1 MPSASPKLSAMAH
14 GAAETT
20 LMSKSLILALSVV
33 MLLAFAVSAQ
43 ETRPALKPNVSP
55 AATETIPALLMEIKY
70 NPTLP
75 PNFLDVR
82 GVNEK
87 PTWMWMTRFMNIPGW
102 EKPAGE
108 LPIWAVRV
116 EPQFNGETVDVRVSV
131 LKGRGTE
138 REDLVGKYQLGIGEP
153 RTIQKLES
161 FGIQPFELL
170 VKRANLPLPPPPAI
184 DLRVSSIEVLRVD
197 REAAPMPAYW
207 IKVRNSGTK
216 RIDVLTIKVVN
227 GASAMLQGEEG
238 RGLIEPGQTYERYV
252 PVAKPV
258 QDGAGYVP
266 AVTDAITIMI
276 ETVVYSD
283 GTFEGDKSV
292 ACNFESFSNGRRYFL
307 TQVIPVLEAAT
318 GLSPSAVKE
327 KLNAMVFSS
336 ASEFTSKCKSNWSAE
351 VSAKSMRAEL
361 LRELE
366 KIITTRPKPPV
377 DFEVWLKSTTTRYS
391 EWLAR
396 YEEIK
401 R

>member
-1 MPSASPKLSAMAH
+1 
-14 GAAETT
+14 
-20 LMSKSLILALSVV
+20 MSKPLILALVFV
-33 MLLAFAVSAQ
+33 MMLASAVKAQ
-43 ETRPALKPNVSP
+43 ETPPTLKPSGSP
-55 AATETIPALLMEIKY
+55 ASTETIPALLIEIKY

-87 PTWMWMTRFMNIPGW
+87 PTWMWMTRFMTIPGW
-102 EKPAGE
+102 ERPAGE

-131 LKGRGTE
+131 LRGRGTE
-138 REDLVGKYQLGIGEP
+138 REDLVGKYQLAIGEP

-161 FGIQPFELL
+161 FGVQPIELL
-170 VKRANLPLPPPPAI
+170 VKEVNLPLPPPPTI
-184 DLRVSSIEVLRVD
+184 DLRVSSIEVVRVD

-207 IKVRNSGTK
+207 MKFRNSGTK
-216 RIDVLTIKVVN
+216 RIDVLTVSVVN
-227 GASAMLQGEEG
+227 GSSAMMQGDEG

-258 QDGAGYVP
+258 QEGSGYVP

-276 ETVVYSD
+276 GTVVYSD
-283 GTFEGDKSV
+283 GTFEGDKTV
-292 ACNFESFSNGRRYFL
+292 ACNFEAFSNGRRYFL
-307 TQVIPVLEAAT
+307 TKVIPVLDGAT
-318 GLSPSAVKE
+318 GLSPSELRDKLKE
-327 KLNAMVFSS
+327 MVFSPTR
-336 ASEFTSKCKSNWSAE
+336 EFTSKCKSSWS
-351 VSAKSMRAEL
+351 VDMSANSMRVEL

-366 KIITTRPKPPV
+366 KIITTRPKPPI
-377 DFEVWLKSTTTRYS
+377 DFGVWLKSTKTRYS